1 MMNTLKMI
9 EDLSNCYAAPGFEE
23 NMLKTVQSYKGDLSY
38 QRDSM
43 MNCYLNLE
51 NKQGKNM
58 TILLDGHLDEVA
70 FMVQFIDEKGLL
82 HFIKLGGWVDHN
94 IPAHLVMVRNDD
106 GEYIQGIV
114 TSKPPHFMTEEERAK
129 KITYQDLQIDV
140 GATSREEVIN
150 DFKIS
155 VSAPVV
161 PFVEFRYNERN
172 QIMMGKAF
180 DNRLGCAAV
189 IETLKRLQNEDSV
202 LHAVGALAAQE
213 EVGTRGAQITAHR
226 VKPDLAIVFEGSPA
240 DDVHRDQY
248 ATQGALHGGP
258 QIRHRDN
265 SYVSHQ
271 GFIRFA
277 KSIAKKNDIICQDAV
292 RLSGST
298 NAGRIHLSNDG
309 VPTLVLG
316 IATRYVH
323 SHYCY
328 ASYRDFEDTVRLA
341 VEIIKEITE
350 EIITEF

>member
-1 MMNTLKMI
+1 MNTLQLI
-9 EDLSNCYAAPGFEE
+9 EELSNSYGAPGFEE
-23 NMLKTVQSYKGDLSY
+23 NVLDIVQKHKESLSY

-43 MNCYLNLE
+43 MNGYLNLE
-51 NKQGKNM
+51 NKDGKKM
-58 TILLDGHLDEVA
+58 TIMLDGHLDEVA
-70 FMVQFIDEKGLL
+70 FMVQSIDEKGLL

-94 IPAHLVMVRNDD
+94 IPAHLVMVRNDG
-106 GEYIQGIV
+106 GEYIQGVV

-129 KITYQDLQIDV
+129 KITLQDLQIDV

-155 VSAPVV
+155 VAAPVV
-161 PFVEFRYNERN
+161 PFVEFQYNERN

-189 IETLKRLQNEDSV
+189 IETLKRLQNEDIDV
-202 LHAVGALAAQE
+202 HAVGALAAQE
-213 EVGTRGAQITAHR
+213 EVGTRGAQVTSHR

-240 DDVHRDQY
+240 DDVYRDKY
-248 ATQGALHGGP
+248 ATQAALHGGP

-277 KSIAKKNDIICQDAV
+277 KSIAKKQDINCQDAV
-292 RLSGST
+292 RLSGGT
-298 NAGRIHLSNDG
+298 NAGKIHLSNEG

-316 IATRYVH
+316 IPTRYAH
-323 SHYCY
+323 THYCY
-328 ASYRDFEDTVRLA
+328 ASYRDFEDTVQLA

-350 EIITEF
+350 EIINEF

>member
-1 MMNTLKMI
+1 MHTLKMI
-9 EDLSNCYAAPGFEE
+9 EDLSNSYGAPGFEE
-23 NMLKTVQSYKGDLSY
+23 DVLETVQSYKGDLSY

-43 MNCYLNLE
+43 MNGYLNLE
-51 NKQGKNM
+51 NKSGKKM
-58 TILLDGHLDEVA
+58 TIMLDGHLDEVA
-70 FMVQFIDEKGLL
+70 FMVQSIDEKGLL

-129 KITYQDLQIDV
+129 KITFQDLQIDV

-150 DFKIS
+150 EFKIS

-161 PFVEFRYNERN
+161 PDVTFRYNKRN

-189 IETLKRLQNEDSV
+189 IETLKRLQDEDIAIHV
-202 LHAVGALAAQE
+202 VGALAAQE
-213 EVGTRGAQITAHR
+213 EVGTRGAQVTANR

-240 DDVHRDQY
+240 DDLYRDQY
-248 ATQGALHGGP
+248 ATQAALHGGP

-277 KSIAKKNDIICQDAV
+277 KSIAKKNKIICQDAV

-298 NAGRIHLSNDG
+298 NAGRIHLSNEG

-328 ASYRDFEDTVRLA
+328 ASYRDFEDTVQLA
-341 VEIIKEITE
+341 VEIIKGLTE
-350 EIITEF
+350 EVIQSF

>member
-1 MMNTLKMI
+1 MSTLKMI
-9 EDLSNCYAAPGFEE
+9 EDLSNAYGAPGFEE
-23 NMLKTVQSYKGDLSY
+23 EVLKVVQNHNEGLAY

-43 MNCYLNLE
+43 MNVYLNLE
-51 NKQGKNM
+51 NNQGKKM
-58 TILLDGHLDEVA
+58 TVMLDGHLDEVA
-70 FMVQFIDEKGLL
+70 FMVQSIDAKGLI
-82 HFIKLGGWVDHN
+82 HFIKLGGWVDTN
-94 IPAHLVMVRNDD
+94 IPAHLVMIRNNE
-106 GEYIQGIV
+106 GEYIQGVV
-114 TSKPPHFMTEEERAK
+114 TSKPPHFMTEEERQK
-129 KITYQDLQIDV
+129 KISFSDLQIDI

-155 VSAPVV
+155 VAAPIV

-189 IETLKRLQNEDSV
+189 IETLKRLQNEDTAI
-202 LHAVGALAAQE
+202 HAVGALAAQE
-213 EVGTRGAQITAHR
+213 EVGTRGAQITANR
-226 VKPDLAIVFEGSPA
+226 VKPDIAIVFEGSPA
-240 DDVHRDQY
+240 DDIYRDQF
-248 ATQGALHGGP
+248 AAQGILHGGP

-277 KSIAKKNDIICQDAV
+277 KTIAKKNDIHCQDAV

-298 NAGRIHLSNDG
+298 NAGKIHLSNEG

-316 IATRYVH
+316 IATRYAH
-323 SHYCY
+323 SHHCY
-328 ASYRDFEDTVRLA
+328 ASYRDFEETVRLA

-350 EIITEF
+350 ETISSF